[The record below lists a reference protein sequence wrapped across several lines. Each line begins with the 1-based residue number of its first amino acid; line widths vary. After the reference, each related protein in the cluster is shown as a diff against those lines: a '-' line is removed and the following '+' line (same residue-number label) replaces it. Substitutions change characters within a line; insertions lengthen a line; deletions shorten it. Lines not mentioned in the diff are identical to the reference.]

1 MIICNAYMKE
11 KISILREN
19 EALMKD
25 SERLCAEKDF
35 LTKSR
40 ELANNQVAS
49 LRKSLEAAHLDIK
62 EKEKMVIL
70 LRIICIID
78 MSTLLK
84 LSNVVVL

>member
-1 MIICNAYMKE
+1 LYTYLKE

-19 EALMKD
+19 EALTKD
-25 SERLCAEKDF
+25 SERLCAEKDS
-35 LTKSR
+35 LMKSR
-40 ELANNQVAS
+40 ELANNQAAS
-49 LRKSLEAAHLDIK
+49 LRKSLEAAHVDIK

-78 MSTLLK
+78 MLTLVN